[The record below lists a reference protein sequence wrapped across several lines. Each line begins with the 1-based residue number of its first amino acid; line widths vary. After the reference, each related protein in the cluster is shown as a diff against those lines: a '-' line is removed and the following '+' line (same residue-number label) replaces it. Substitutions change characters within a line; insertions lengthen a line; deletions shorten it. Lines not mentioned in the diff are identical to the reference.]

1 MNVPGD
7 GEIRL
12 PDFINSNRKYEKIK
26 KLSRMGN
33 HFFDDCLRH
42 YWLHGIRLLFFL
54 FPRRVYCFPLCGE
67 SMNKRRQI
75 ADVIAAFEKS
85 NLSPMVWKDGRLW
98 AAIGIYPPINYPDR
112 RFRIKTKI

>member
-33 HFFDDCLRH
+33 HFFDDRLRH
-42 YWLHGIRLLFFL
+42 YWVHGIRFLFSL

-67 SMNKRRQI
+67 SMKPRYRINNDI
-75 ADVIAAFEKS
+75 AKVRYHLYVPGYDMWRNDIFKAL
-85 NLSPMVWKDGRLW
+85 NPLKDFNR
-98 AAIGIYPPINYPDR
+98 I
-112 RFRIKTKI
+112 FRIKTKI